1 MVLMSEIRT
10 ETVRERMAM
19 KARARAILQRLI
31 DFFALHGS
39 LDQDFKGELIMKGK
53 HTAQDIS
60 TYANERLRETLAND
74 MPNLTLRFDHG
85 RTLSTL
91 GLRIMRALA
100 DGVVVPETDL
110 DGLTAIINVD
120 IRLFRLPI
128 RWYPEQRKYGRD
140 SSEHASTAESLLE
153 YMTLSARYGPQHSI
167 CAREGCNSLMIAGRG
182 AKKFC
187 SPRCRKAAWA
197 YEGKKDYYQAHK
209 KDSRKNRKRNKTK
222 GTVHGKTRK

>member
-1 MVLMSEIRT
+1 MIEMRT
-10 ETVRERMAM
+10 ETVRERLAM

-53 HTAQDIS
+53 HTAQEIS
-60 TYANERLRETLAND
+60 TYVNAGLRETLAND
-74 MPNLTLRFDHG
+74 VALRFDNG
-85 RTLSTL
+85 RVLSTL

-120 IRLFRLPI
+120 IRLFQLPI

-153 YMTLSARYGPQHSI
+153 YMTLLARYGPQHSI

-187 SPRCRKAAWA
+187 SPQCRKAAWA
-197 YEGKKDYYQAHK
+197 YEEKKDYYQAHK

-222 GTVHGKTRK
+222 GTAHGKTRKKA